1 LFLYLYCSCIYI
13 VLVFILFCNLAATIM
28 GLEKELKTAADL
40 LKKTIK
46 NAPFSLASG
55 CELFTRFVTKTSLD
69 IPDFQ
74 MCKRKLIDRGDQFA
88 QKSQASRAKIAQ
100 LADRFIRDGAVVL
113 THSFS
118 RVVQAL
124 LLYAAS
130 QGKRFRVIVTE
141 ARPGEPPNNNNNGYV
156 TAARLQQAQ
165 IPVTVI
171 MDSGVGHIMELVDVV
186 LVGAEAIVEN
196 GGIINKLG
204 TYQISIVASAF
215 KKPFYVAAESFKF
228 TRMYPLNQSDL
239 HELMSYTTVSEY
251 TTTSGIDT
259 FVAAQ
264 VEAPKID
271 YTPPSYITLLFTELG
286 VLTPSAVSDELIK
299 LYY

>member
-1 LFLYLYCSCIYI
+1 
-13 VLVFILFCNLAATIM
+13 M
-28 GLEKELKTAADL
+28 GLEKELNTAADL
-40 LKKTIK
+40 LKKTIQT
-46 NAPFSLASG
+46 APFSLASG

-69 IPDFQ
+69 IPDFEA
-74 MCKRKLIDRGDQFA
+74 CKRKLIDRGDQFA

-113 THSFS
+113 THGFS
-118 RVVQAL
+118 RVVHAL
-124 LLYAAS
+124 LLRAAS

-141 ARPGEPPNNNNNGYV
+141 SRPGDPPSGYK

-171 MDSGVGHIMELVDVV
+171 MDSGVGQVMESVDVV

-204 TYQISIVASAF
+204 TYQLSIVASAL

-239 HELMSYTTVSEY
+239 PELTAYAASEVVS
-251 TTTSGIDT
+251 SD
-259 FVAAQ
+259 AASVQ